1 MGNGEAG
8 RLRVHV
14 LVLRHRHRLLAFFV
28 LFVLFVLSAVLPAM
42 QPYPL
47 VLYWMCIC
55 VSSDELERG
64 MEWGGRASSPRVLL
78 VCLFEEE
85 GVLRAGAASF

>member
-1 MGNGEAG
+1 MGRPGVFVCTYLFFAIAI
-8 RLRVHV
+8 VCF
-14 LVLRHRHRLLAFFV
+14 AFFV